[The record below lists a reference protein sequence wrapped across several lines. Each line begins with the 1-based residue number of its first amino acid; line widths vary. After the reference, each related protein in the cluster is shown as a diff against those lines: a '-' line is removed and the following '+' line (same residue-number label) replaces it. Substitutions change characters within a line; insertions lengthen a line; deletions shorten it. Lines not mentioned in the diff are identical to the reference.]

1 MEVCHPSSQHPLLEE
16 RHAMPIEPGRDH
28 SPRLLFGSFLS
39 KSEEWD
45 GICTFVNISTPNVSV
60 GRSRSGF
67 YFRPTSPGLFW
78 YFFGTSSH
86 LPLSC
91 EKPRKTPR
99 SSPAHAQTPVVISTP
114 NGAVGSLVRFIFV
127 PPLSTVLFR
136 WFFFRPS
143 PTPPV

>member
-1 MEVCHPSSQHPLLEE
+1 MEVSHPSSQHPLLEE

-86 LPLSC
+86 LP
-91 EKPRKTPR
+91 P
-99 SSPAHAQTPVVISTP
+99 
-114 NGAVGSLVRFIFV
+114 
-127 PPLSTVLFR
+127 VLFR
-136 WFFFRPS
+136 WFFFVPPPPHRFSFASPS
-143 PTPPV
+143 HTTKKILTDHNFPCVTLPSMQFDLGNI